1 MGSRAFTRRTDWN
14 FFEKVIGEVIGD
26 LSVQK
31 CTHTV
36 LCAGY
41 NIKEAIHIRSLQSKL
56 TGTKL
61 QETAYGWLSN
71 NINSITYCLLYIMS
85 LSKLVVVSKREWT
98 CW

>member
-1 MGSRAFTRRTDWN
+1 MGSRAFTKRTDCGIS
-14 FFEKVIGEVIGD
+14 FTEEVIGD

-41 NIKEAIHIRSLQSKL
+41 NIKQAIHVRNLQSKL

-61 QETAYGWLSN
+61 Q
-71 NINSITYCLLYIMS
+71 
-85 LSKLVVVSKREWT
+85 
-98 CW
+98 